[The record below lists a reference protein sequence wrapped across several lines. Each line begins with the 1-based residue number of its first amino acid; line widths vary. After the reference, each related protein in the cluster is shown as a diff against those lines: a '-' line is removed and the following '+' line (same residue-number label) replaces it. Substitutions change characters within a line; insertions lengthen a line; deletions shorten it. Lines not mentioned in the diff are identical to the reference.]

1 MKNLHPLP
9 SLFRRKAFYATVQCA
24 LLGLGAC
31 GVAQAQQA
39 AAAPAAGSQQSG
51 TDNMAVLPTV
61 DIVGQAETATGPVS
75 GYLAKR
81 SASATKTDTPILEI
95 PQSVSVVTRD
105 EMDARAATSV
115 LEVLRYMPGAVTE
128 THGVDPR
135 GYEYFNL
142 RGFINAQVTSNY
154 LNGLRQA
161 PGGFGM
167 FRSEP
172 YGLERIEV
180 LRGTGSVLFGQGDP
194 GGTIN
199 RVSKRPGNGTP
210 NEVRVDVGSFDRRQ
224 VAADLSGKIDAT
236 GNLQYRVVGL
246 ALDSDTQFDYGNG
259 ISGNNDRQ
267 YFAPSLLWKIS
278 DNTSLTLLS
287 EYTNDRSGSG
297 RWTAQNRDG
306 SQSHVMIGDPYFD
319 KQENEQWSV
328 GYLLEHKLNANWS
341 LRQNFRH
348 AGLRSYY
355 GSINPAGLSGNNIT
369 RSANMYYS
377 RVKNTAL
384 DNQLQGDFNWG
395 GVQHTLLVGLDWIR
409 MTDRENRY
417 RGPAPALNVLNPV
430 YGVAIPRPTVP
441 FGDLDQRQTQTGIYA
456 QDQVKF
462 DNKLILT
469 VGARYDRAK
478 DQISNFLTRAT
489 TRSDDDAFS
498 GRVGLTYMVTPEL
511 APYVSYGTSFLPQIG
526 QDFSG
531 NAFDPMKA
539 KQWEAGIKYQPAN
552 GKTLFTAAVF
562 DLTKTNITTPDPR
575 NLNFSILTGE
585 ARSRGL
591 ELEAKGEV
599 AKGLNLT
606 AAYSYTDS
614 EVTRSNNNTLG
625 KTPILVPKQSA
636 SLWLDYVLRDG
647 ALSGLGMGVGARYT
661 GKTWVESSNLT
672 ENGTQTILDAVLHY
686 TSGKW
691 RYALNASN
699 LANKE
704 QTTCLAEPTRT
715 CFWNPERTVQLSAR
729 YSW

>member
-1 MKNLHPLP
+1 MHNKVRHL
-9 SLFRRKAFYATVQCA
+9 RVKRGARIVQLAIAGLA
-24 LLGLGAC
+24 LAA
-31 GVAQAQQA
+31 AQAQAQ
-39 AAAPAAGSQQSG
+39 APAQATDGQQAGA
-51 TDNMAVLPTV
+51 DNMAVLPTV
-61 DIVGQAETATGPVS
+61 DIIGQAETATSPVR

-81 SASATKTDTPILEI
+81 SASATKTDTPLLEI
-95 PQSVSVVTRD
+95 AQSVSVVTRD

-115 LEVLRYMPGAVTE
+115 LEVLRYMPSAVTE

-199 RVSKRPGNGTP
+199 RISKLPGAGAP

-224 VAADLSGKIDAT
+224 LAADLNGNIDAA

-246 ALDSDTQFDYGNG
+246 ALDSETQFDYGNG
-259 ISGNNDRQ
+259 VSGGNDRQ

-297 RWTAQNRDG
+297 RWTLQNRDG
-306 SQSHVMIGDPYFD
+306 SQSHVMMGDPHFD
-319 KQENEQWSV
+319 KQENEQWSA
-328 GYLLEHKLNANWS
+328 GYLLEHKLNDNWR

-348 AGLRSYY
+348 AGLRSFY
-355 GSINPAGLSGNNIT
+355 GALNPGALTGNNLARVST
-369 RSANMYYS
+369 HYYS

-384 DNQLQGDFNWG
+384 DNQLQGDFSWG
-395 GVQHTLLVGLDWIR
+395 GVQHTLLVGIDWLR

-417 RGPAPALNVLNPV
+417 RGVAPSLNVLNPV
-430 YGVAIPRPTVP
+430 YGVAIATPTQP
-441 FGDLDQRQTQTGIYA
+441 FGDLDQRQSQTGIYA
-456 QDQVKF
+456 QDQIKF
-462 DNKLILT
+462 DQKLILT
-469 VGARYDRAK
+469 VGARYDRAR
-478 DQISNFLTRAT
+478 DTLNNFLTRAT
-489 TRSDDDAFS
+489 TRSDDDVLS
-498 GRVGLTYMVTPEL
+498 GRVGLTYLVTPEL
-511 APYVSYGTSFLPQIG
+511 APYVSFGTSFLPQIG
-526 QDFSG
+526 QDFNG
-531 NAFDPMKA
+531 KAFEPSKA
-539 KQWEAGIKYQPAN
+539 RQFEAGIKYQPAN
-552 GKTLFTAAVF
+552 GKTLFTAALF
-562 DLTKTNITTPDPR
+562 ELTKTNVATPDPQH
-575 NLNFSILTGE
+575 LNFSILTGE
-585 ARSRGL
+585 ARSRGV

-599 AKGLNLT
+599 ARNLSLT
-606 AAYSYTDS
+606 AAYSYTDA
-614 EVTRSNNNTLG
+614 EVTRSTNNTLG

-636 SLWLDYVLRDG
+636 SVWLDYVLRDG

-661 GKTWVESSNLT
+661 GKTWAESTNLT
-672 ENGTQTILDAVLHY
+672 ENGTQTIVDAVLHY
-686 TSGKW
+686 SSGKW

>member
-1 MKNLHPLP
+1 MHNKIRHLRVKRGALI
-9 SLFRRKAFYATVQCA
+9 VQLAIAGLA
-24 LLGLGAC
+24 LAA
-31 GVAQAQQA
+31 AQAQAQA
-39 AAAPAAGSQQSG
+39 QTTDGQQSG
-51 TDNMAVLPTV
+51 ADNMAVLPTV
-61 DIVGQAETATGPVS
+61 DIIGQAESAISPVR

-81 SASATKTDTPILEI
+81 SASATKTDTPLLEI
-95 PQSVSVVTRD
+95 AQSVSVVTRD

-199 RVSKRPGNGTP
+199 RISKLPGAGAP

-224 VAADLSGKIDAT
+224 LAADLNGNIDAA

-246 ALDSDTQFDYGNG
+246 ALDSETQFDYGNG
-259 ISGNNDRQ
+259 VSGGNDRQ

-297 RWTAQNRDG
+297 RWTLQNRDG
-306 SQSHVMIGDPYFD
+306 SQSHVMMGDPHFD
-319 KQENEQWSV
+319 KQENEQWSA
-328 GYLLEHKLNANWS
+328 GYLLEHKLNGNWR

-348 AGLRSYY
+348 AGLRSFY
-355 GSINPAGLSGNNIT
+355 GALNPGSLTGNNLARVST
-369 RSANMYYS
+369 HYYS

-384 DNQLQGDFNWG
+384 DNQLQGDFAWG
-395 GVQHTLLVGLDWIR
+395 GVQHTLLVGIDWLR

-417 RGPAPALNVLNPV
+417 RGVAPSLNVLNPV
-430 YGVAIPRPTVP
+430 YGVAIATPTQP

-456 QDQVKF
+456 QDQIKF
-462 DNKLILT
+462 DQKLIVT
-469 VGARYDRAK
+469 VGARYDRAR
-478 DQISNFLTRAT
+478 DTLNNFLTRAA
-489 TRSDDDAFS
+489 TRSDDNVLS
-498 GRVGLTYMVTPEL
+498 GRVGLTYLVTPEL
-511 APYVSYGTSFLPQIG
+511 APYVSFGTSFLPQIG
-526 QDFSG
+526 QDFNG
-531 NAFDPMKA
+531 KAFEPSKA
-539 KQWEAGIKYQPAN
+539 RQFEAGIKYQPAN
-552 GKTLFTAAVF
+552 GKTLFTAALF
-562 DLTKTNITTPDPR
+562 ELTKTNVATPDPQH
-575 NLNFSILTGE
+575 LNFSILTGE

-599 AKGLNLT
+599 ARNLSLT
-606 AAYSYTDS
+606 AAYSYTDA
-614 EVTRSNNNTLG
+614 EVTRSTNNTLG

-661 GKTWVESSNLT
+661 GKTWAESTNLT
-672 ENGTQTILDAVLHY
+672 ENGTQTIVDAVLHY
-686 TSGKW
+686 SSGKW